1 MRRPKL
7 TENHLLELLDIPVG
21 SIVETKMGTIRRD
34 LQHRNGDAI
43 EGKFEIVC
51 NHNQY
56 KNLIRAMK
64 SLRPHLTLKEIE
76 AMDLPIR
83 RL

>member
-1 MRRPKL
+1 MNRPRL
-7 TENHLLELLDIPVG
+7 TELQLLELLDVPIG
-21 SIVETKMGTIRRD
+21 GIVKTKLGTLRRD
-34 LQHRNGDAI
+34 IITEQGIYSIQTFYIA
-43 EGKFEIVC
+43 C

-64 SLRPHLTLKEIE
+64 ALRPHLTLKEIE

-83 RL
+83 RV